1 MPDSIVSEKGTVHNG
16 GSDAE
21 HTHPTQNQRAVQ
33 QQQAVVQ
40 QQAVAIQHIIQPGT
54 TICVCLHFDYGCL
67 MNL

>member
-1 MPDSIVSEKGTVHNG
+1 MPDSIVGEEGNVHNG

-33 QQQAVVQ
+33 QQQAEVQ
-40 QQAVAIQHIIQPGT
+40 QPAVAIPDNIQPGT
-54 TICVCLHFDYGCL
+54 TICVCLRFDYGCL